1 MAANQTIIQAAK
13 AAYTRHKVDISGQLA
28 SMAAISKMVVGMG
41 KAADEKLKK
50 LNKAFDVGEKFKN
63 QKLLPFFKTIRNSK
77 DIPYDQKLTIAKNY
91 ANDDLVVETWSK
103 DLQEKTKG
111 KDISK
116 QIPATKSTWHSSII
130 DGSWFETTHDIDLNN
145 DGDFDDEGER
155 GLEPVIMDYKLNRMK
170 ILNEYGEYV
179 TVDDLDAS
187 IPTTIDSD
195 NAQNI
200 YDEFT
205 KKSVMNDRNV
215 NNLPTARRKVEDKMK
230 AEFKKSPRSM
240 VSFAYDRPLRIND
253 TEHMTFVEY
262 FLQNYLKEEVSDK
275 PRIIMQEGKEV
286 EVPADYEFDAEG
298 KIIRDY
304 DLLPEYNKIVTEY
317 NKWIDGDDLDPQE
330 KEEFGR
336 NLFRSIVGDDIEDNS
351 EILEEL
357 LKFIGTAAEY
367 ELNTHLE

>member
-41 KAADEKLKK
+41 KAAEKKLKK
-50 LNKAFDVGEKFKN
+50 LNKTFSVGEKFKN

-77 DIPYDQKLTIAKNY
+77 DIPYDQKIKIAKNY
-91 ANDDLVVETWSK
+91 ANDDGVVETWGK
-103 DLQEKTKG
+103 DLQKKTEG

-116 QIPATKSTWHSSII
+116 QIPATKSAWHSSII

-145 DGDFDDEGER
+145 DGDVDDKGER
-155 GLEPVIMDYKLNRMK
+155 GLEPVIMDYKLNRMR
-170 ILNEYGEYV
+170 ILNEHGEYV
-179 TVDDLDAS
+179 TVDNLDAS
-187 IPTTIDSD
+187 IPLTTDSD
-195 NAQNI
+195 GAKSTYNKYTNKSAMSGGNI
-200 YDEFT
+200 NNIPTAVKTVESEMRDEFRT
-205 KKSVMNDRNV
+205 NSK
-215 NNLPTARRKVEDKMK
+215 
-230 AEFKKSPRSM
+230 SM
-240 VSFAYDRPLRIND
+240 VSFAYDRSLDINE
-253 TEHMTFVEY
+253 TENMTFVEY
-262 FLQNYLKEEVSDK
+262 FLQNYLEEEVSDK

-317 NKWIDGDDLDPQE
+317 NKWIDGDDLNIEE

-336 NLFRSIVGDDIEDNS
+336 NLFRSIVGDDMENIN
-351 EILEEL
+351 LEKEL
-357 LKFIGTAAEY
+357 LKFIRVAAKY
-367 ELNTHLE
+367 KLKTHLE

>member
-1 MAANQTIIQAAK
+1 
-13 AAYTRHKVDISGQLA
+13 
-28 SMAAISKMVVGMG
+28 
-41 KAADEKLKK
+41 
-50 LNKAFDVGEKFKN
+50 
-63 QKLLPFFKTIRNSK
+63 
-77 DIPYDQKLTIAKNY
+77 
-91 ANDDLVVETWSK
+91 
-103 DLQEKTKG
+103 
-111 KDISK
+111 
-116 QIPATKSTWHSSII
+116 
-130 DGSWFETTHDIDLNN
+130 
-145 DGDFDDEGER
+145 
-155 GLEPVIMDYKLNRMK
+155 
-170 ILNEYGEYV
+170 
-179 TVDDLDAS
+179 
-187 IPTTIDSD
+187 
-195 NAQNI
+195 
-200 YDEFT
+200 
-205 KKSVMNDRNV
+205 
-215 NNLPTARRKVEDKMK
+215 MK
-230 AEFKKSPRSM
+230 AEFKTSPKSM